1 MREDRCVNVGTL
13 FPPCPACGS
22 RDAVPIAYGYPSH
35 EMFEAERR
43 GELVLGGC
51 LIGPESP
58 AYQCRA
64 CDAPLPWPR
73 RDDL

>member
-1 MREDRCVNVGTL
+1 VNVGTL